1 MYFTMTSSFLESF
14 FSLLDLDRSSF
25 TVTVCAGKADS
36 SASTSFSVLMQW
48 LDSKERKVVKIYSIL
63 RFRFKDKE
71 FPSWSSVTIAT
82 RRACSACV
90 MVSTGWFS
98 CMPST
103 SLWNGIILN
112 IGIWILNQMCTHK
125 PNKFLSSKF
134 LEKITDNCVW
144 NYISNLS
151 GNIVANDSGIWR

>member
-14 FSLLDLDRSSF
+14 FSLLDFDRSSF

-48 LDSKERKVVKIYSIL
+48 LDCKEWKVVWINRIL
-63 RFRFKDKE
+63 RFRFKDME

-112 IGIWILNQMCTHK
+112 MDSQSNVYTQHK